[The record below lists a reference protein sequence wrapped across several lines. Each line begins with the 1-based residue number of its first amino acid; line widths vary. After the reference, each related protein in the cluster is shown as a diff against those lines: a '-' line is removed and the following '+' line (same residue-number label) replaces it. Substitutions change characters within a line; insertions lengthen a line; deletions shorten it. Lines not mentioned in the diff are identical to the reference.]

1 MYNTPMVK
9 INDTNPLKGYA
20 GIKKKLKAGSTGGA
34 SFSDALSAA
43 SSSSDAASAVSSV
56 SATANVGG
64 LLSLQEVSDEDFA
77 RQKAIKQGQNMLS
90 SLDALRQ
97 SLLLGRVPVDV
108 LRTLESRLAQQRE
121 MTVDP
126 KLHAIIDD
134 IELRAAVELAKYSQL
149 S

>member
-1 MYNTPMVK
+1 MVK
-9 INDTNPLKGYA
+9 IDDTNPLKGYS
-20 GIKKKLKAGSTGGA
+20 GIKKKLKSGSTSSTA
-34 SFSDALSAA
+34 FAEILSAA

-56 SATANVGG
+56 AASANVGG

-77 RQKAIKQGQNMLS
+77 RQKTIKQGENLLK

-97 SLLLGRVPVDV
+97 SLLLGAVPLDV

-126 KLHAIIDD
+126 KLHAIMDD
-134 IELRAAVELAKYSQL
+134 IELRAAVELAKHS